1 LVIYVQ
7 TYLCFLS
14 LSFRVIYTS
23 ARGEQEGA
31 VFIGRRISQMQDGTA
46 MKCTLSMFVL
56 ALLVVAIPAIASS
69 NLTLVGV
76 NGASQGGVYVNPY
89 FGSFDSGN
97 TVFTM
102 FCDDLSHEVIVGQ
115 AWPVNIIN
123 GANASGGR
131 FFASIGQVG
140 YDELF
145 WLSTQYTLANKASW
159 GDISEAGWDIASPG
173 AFSSS
178 SVLSW
183 LGKAEAN
190 YGSINPADFE
200 ILVPVGGGQE
210 MTTTDPLFEPST
222 ISLLVGGGLGILVVA
237 RKRRLGLSRC

>member
-1 LVIYVQ
+1 MKRYV
-7 TYLCFLS
+7 
-14 LSFRVIYTS
+14 V
-23 ARGEQEGA
+23 
-31 VFIGRRISQMQDGTA
+31 V
-46 MKCTLSMFVL
+46 FVL
-56 ALLVVAIPAIASS
+56 ALLSFILAIPALASS
-69 NLTLVGV
+69 NLTLVNV
-76 NGASQGGVYVNPY
+76 NGASQDGLYVNPY
-89 FGSFDSGN
+89 FGSFDGGN

-115 AWPVNIIN
+115 TWPVNIIN

-131 FFASIGQVG
+131 FFVSIGQVG

-190 YGSINPADFE
+190 YGSINPANFE
-200 ILVPVGGGQE
+200 ILVPTGGGQE
-210 MTTTDPLFEPST
+210 MTTAAPIFEPST
-222 ISLLVGGGLGILVVA
+222 ISLLAGSGLGILVVV
-237 RKRRLGLSRC
+237 RKRKLGGPVPQPILIGIAEAVTRRTQPTTTG